1 MDYPF
6 IPRNTVDLEDGM
18 YWDIFQDGKFGFAVI
33 IGRWNRVGVLAGILT
48 LIKQNNTISP
58 EDELTVFE
66 TGYVDLKSISY
77 CMGMI
82 RGQVTVSTEG
92 LIITNRTLT
101 FAEPRAIVKKAM
113 KANFSKKRRTLREAR
128 EGQ

>member
-6 IPRNTVDLEDGM
+6 IPTNTVDLEDGM
-18 YWDIFQDGKFGFAVI
+18 YWDIFQDNKFGFAVI

-48 LIKQNNTISP
+48 LIRPNNTISP
-58 EDELTVFE
+58 DDELKIFE
-66 TGYVDLKSISY
+66 TGYVDLKSIKY

-82 RGQVTVSTEG
+82 RGKVEVSTDG

-101 FAEPRAIVKKAM
+101 FSEPRAIVKKAM
-113 KANFSKKRRTLREAR
+113 KENFRIKRRADREK
-128 EGQ
+128 G